1 MTLPKLRNILLVD
14 TFVLLTIYVIV
25 LAGSSLQWR
34 MLHDSPIV
42 MYISLMIDKFG
53 YVPYRDLLD
62 VNLPGTYL
70 IYALVGRASGYT
82 DLGFRIADLLYLAAI
97 AALTWV
103 WMRDFGKKVAWAGA
117 LFGVMLYLSY
127 GQVMSF
133 QREFLI
139 LLPLLG
145 ALVAAVRVPDRHF
158 TGKYLL
164 IGFLFGFAATIKPQ
178 AALAMPFLLAF
189 QAWELWRGEG
199 LERKRFLQMGVA
211 TAVGFAIPI
220 GITVIYLWKAG
231 ALPSFIE
238 MAQNW
243 WPLNLY
249 ITTITTD
256 LQIVTG
262 PVFRKY
268 LLSGYVTGIF
278 TLWLVPMF
286 IGVWFAL
293 TSQVS
298 ASTKRRVWLL
308 ICLAWC
314 YSIYTLLAAKFFPYH
329 WFIYMYF
336 VAQIA
341 ALCFVEQP
349 QPARWW
355 KSLAPL
361 VVLWLLVPV
370 LLRPPTEFVSKLL
383 GWEMP
388 APHNG
393 RVDEIAAFLQ
403 TNLQEGETVQPLD
416 WTGGSVHAMLI
427 AKAPIATPVVYDVI
441 FYQNI
446 SSPYIQSWRQRF
458 MGLLEAAPPQFIIQI
473 ETNKPWITGE
483 DTTREFPALHAFMEA
498 GYTIALAGDGYNVW
512 ERDRTD

>member
-1 MTLPKLRNILLVD
+1 M
-14 TFVLLTIYVIV
+14 
-25 LAGSSLQWR
+25 
-34 MLHDSPIV
+34 
-42 MYISLMIDKFG
+42 
-53 YVPYRDLLD
+53 
-62 VNLPGTYL
+62 
-70 IYALVGRASGYT
+70 
-82 DLGFRIADLLYLAAI
+82 
-97 AALTWV
+97 
-103 WMRDFGKKVAWAGA
+103 
-117 LFGVMLYLSY
+117 
-127 GQVMSF
+127 
-133 QREFLI
+133 
-139 LLPLLG
+139 
-145 ALVAAVRVPDRHF
+145 
-158 TGKYLL
+158 
-164 IGFLFGFAATIKPQ
+164 
-178 AALAMPFLLAF
+178 
-189 QAWELWRGEG
+189 
-199 LERKRFLQMGVA
+199 
-211 TAVGFAIPI
+211 
-220 GITVIYLWKAG
+220 
-231 ALPSFIE
+231 
-238 MAQNW
+238 
-243 WPLNLY
+243 
-249 ITTITTD
+249 
-256 LQIVTG
+256 
-262 PVFRKY
+262 
-268 LLSGYVTGIF
+268 
-278 TLWLVPMF
+278 
-286 IGVWFAL
+286 
-293 TSQVS
+293 
-298 ASTKRRVWLL
+298 